1 MNTRTFITI
10 VAIALLAGCAAADD
24 DDFDAEA
31 APEAGAAAASDE
43 EDDTPATTYTAP
55 DTSGLNYAET
65 FETDPFEAGRWSKS
79 AHGDY
84 ARQSVTLAAPYD
96 PSPAFAADR
105 GMTFDIP
112 ATKYGV
118 VSKIAPAVS
127 ATGDE
132 DLVIQYELR
141 LQVRREKREER
152 KKRGGRGAWAGVHLT
167 VYRSESRSAVVCGV
181 CVWGGVYVL
190 LYTGSDSSKH
200 GCVLV
205 CFCRIS
211 HL

>member
-152 KKRGGRGAWAGVHLT
+152 KKRGGRGGGRGSTLQSIGVK
-167 VYRSESRSAVVCGV
+167 AVVQWCVV
-181 CVWGGVYVL
+181 CVCVGGGICATV
-190 LYTGSDSSKH
+190 H
-200 GCVLV
+200 GQR
-205 CFCRIS
+205 F
-211 HL
+211 

>member
-43 EDDTPATTYTAP
+43 EDDTPATTYRAP

-65 FETDPFEAGRWSKS
+65 FETDPFEAGRWTKS

-141 LQVRREKREER
+141 LQVRREQRERRTGEGRRKEGEGRREER
-152 KKRGGRGAWAGVHLT
+152 GGT
-167 VYRSESRSAVVCGV
+167 ED
-181 CVWGGVYVL
+181 GG
-190 LYTGSDSSKH
+190 K
-200 GCVLV
+200 
-205 CFCRIS
+205 
-211 HL
+211 